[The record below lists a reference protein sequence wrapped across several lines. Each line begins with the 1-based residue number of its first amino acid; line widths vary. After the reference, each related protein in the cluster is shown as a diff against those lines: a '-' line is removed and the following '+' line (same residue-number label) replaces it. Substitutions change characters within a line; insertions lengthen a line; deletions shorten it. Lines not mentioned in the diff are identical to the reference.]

1 VLHRNKG
8 RNALSLKRVKLLLAL
23 SHIYPHTLMLP
34 SMQLLTETVFTPR
47 WVSQVFEVGGD
58 RNQIRLNLQVH
69 LSVQVGLDYLMKT
82 HTNATLHPTN

>member
-1 VLHRNKG
+1 
-8 RNALSLKRVKLLLAL
+8 
-23 SHIYPHTLMLP
+23 
-34 SMQLLTETVFTPR
+34 MQLLTETVFTPR

-82 HTNATLHPTN
+82 HTNATLHPTNWQFNSSELQQVDRRRTWELSLQDD